1 MKSLI
6 EEIQAQIDELK
17 TSKFGKLSDGQLLR
31 QEKMSI
37 PFPLIQEMHKKYI
50 EQNLSL
56 LHLGEMYN
64 MSDRVIQKCFYRY
77 KLETKSNAGFSKS
90 ILQEKI
96 DDIQNGMSL
105 ADFMTKYN
113 CSRNNYFHTKRK
125 LNKCG

>member
-17 TSKFGKLSDGQLLR
+17 TSKYAKLSDGQLLR
-31 QEKMSI
+31 QEKLSI
-37 PFPLIQEMHKKYI
+37 PFPLIREIHKKYI
-50 EQNLSL
+50 EQNLSIPQ
-56 LHLGEMYN
+56 LGEMYN
-64 MSDRVIQKCFYRY
+64 MNVGVIQKCFYRY

-90 ILQEKI
+90 ILQQKM
-96 DDIQNGMSL
+96 DDVQNGMSL